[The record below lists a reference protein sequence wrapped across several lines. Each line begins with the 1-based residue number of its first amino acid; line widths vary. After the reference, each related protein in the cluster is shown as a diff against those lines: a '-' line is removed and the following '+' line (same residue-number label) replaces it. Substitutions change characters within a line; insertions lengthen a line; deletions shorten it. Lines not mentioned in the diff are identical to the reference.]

1 VANNAGMAGH
11 ILQDWMMPPGS
22 PPIAR
27 LLPAAYE
34 KMMEMVGGHAERVE
48 RPSEIRP
55 ALERALGAAGPA
67 LVHVLIDPKAMRAGG
82 MNFLE

>member
-1 VANNAGMAGH
+1 VANNSGIAGH
-11 ILQDWMMPPGS
+11 LLQNFMFPPDA

-27 LLPAAYE
+27 LHAADYE

-48 RPSEIRP
+48 RPEQIRP
-55 ALERALGAAGPA
+55 ALERALAAGGPA
-67 LVHVLIDPKAMRAGG
+67 LVHVLIDPLAVRPGG